1 MIVIM
6 LQPEYCTIKYF
17 HTASDSIS
25 PTAKQSDLPLDGTL
39 LDSLSPKSPDKK
51 DEPRQLQPGSTLC
64 SYLVGILSTTFISL
78 INAYLQCIVDIS
90 SGLVCCDF
98 IINH

>member
-6 LQPEYCTIKYF
+6 LQPECSIIYYF

-25 PTAKQSDLPLDGTL
+25 PTAKQSNPPLDGTL
-39 LDSLSPKSPDKK
+39 LDNLSPKSPDKEQ

-64 SYLVGILSTTFISL
+64 SYLVGI
-78 INAYLQCIVDIS
+78 
-90 SGLVCCDF
+90 
-98 IINH
+98 